1 MTNIALN
8 PDAAAE
14 WQARAWAAQMNAAL
28 RARGLTEDYS
38 VEALLAMERDSV
50 TRPEAKPNRHWS
62 ATVALITAL
71 ALAGLVFAAMVQGK
85 DTTACDTATQ
95 QVSALGDTID
105 RTAERDLW
113 LKSAQALLNTQGT
126 VPFNQS
132 GWDNGISDWT
142 RALVSSEALDATQT
156 KAVRD
161 LKVNLARCAA

>member
-1 MTNIALN
+1 MTNTDLS
-8 PDAAAE
+8 PDAAAD
-14 WQARAWAAQMNAAL
+14 WQDRAWAAQMHTAL
-28 RARGLTEDYS
+28 AHRGLRENYS
-38 VEALLAMERDSV
+38 VESLLAMEREAA
-50 TRPEAKPNRHWS
+50 RAEAKPNRHWS
-62 ATVALITAL
+62 ATVALVTAL

-126 VPFNQS
+126 EPFNQS

-142 RALVSSEALDATQT
+142 RALVTGEALDATQT